1 MAEAPAELNQIEIQ
15 QSQIDN
21 DVDLWPRLRES
32 MARLASIGER
42 KSDPAALAEKLA
54 TRAKQLRGRM
64 ASAEPAAAPLVFVAF
79 SKGQQR
85 YGIPVSDVVEVQA
98 MEQFCPVPGT
108 PPFIA
113 GVIHWR
119 GDVLSLL
126 DLGKLFG
133 IPESGLADIHVCLIV
148 EAAGRRVAVVA
159 LEIEDIFAV
168 PRTEIKP
175 TPDLPSNIPT
185 EWVLGVHD
193 NNRLILRM
201 DQILQDARLVDWRQ

>member
-64 ASAEPAAAPLVFVAF
+64 ASAKPAAAPLVFVAF

-148 EAAGRRVAVVA
+148 EAAGGAWQWSPWKSRISSLCHELRLSQRRTCRATFQRSGCSVCM
-159 LEIEDIFAV
+159 
-168 PRTEIKP
+168 
-175 TPDLPSNIPT
+175 NII
-185 EWVLGVHD
+185 G
-193 NNRLILRM
+193 
-201 DQILQDARLVDWRQ
+201 